1 MKKHLYCRR
10 ILKGIV
16 SATMILTL
24 TGQIIGSQTII
35 THAEEV
41 VGIQSSSGL
50 TQYVENF
57 TQLKNYLEGNNNIT
71 NVIVKNDIVM
81 TSGISISK
89 NKASVTI
96 DFQGHKLTE
105 KNSSSLYD
113 TIHVSSNTGT
123 KEVNLKNAVIEGKN
137 YYGTIGI
144 AEIAKN
150 VTTNFENISYTGPQF
165 LRNSGGT
172 ATFFGNNTF
181 EIANVDSVSPVKQF
195 AEVANM
201 SIAGNFDVKHVG
213 NTDTTFNFTSAHP
226 SLTINED
233 AQVNILNEGAQ
244 AFQNSAGNLDLS
256 IKSGAQ
262 VKFSSAAELSKDNG
276 FSTVTI
282 DRNALLSVNRE
293 KTIHPGSPT
302 LIVNKELVAN
312 PESSIVIDHN
322 ENVHAD
328 VIKTGPDVTM
338 TFNGMKK
345 LELKGILGDLA
356 TNFGERG
363 ILNLTTD
370 HIAGWETSITEKPDF
385 AVNEHLE
392 ASFNMKG
399 GSIGSVIQSNIADIL
414 SKLTYKNPYKLVIGD
429 DIAEE
434 VPKPSFNEVY
444 DRDNKITGIGVPGD
458 TIIATINGVEIGRT
472 VVGSDGK
479 WSIDITPQEA
489 GTVITVVQEKDG
501 QQSEPVDQVVKHL
514 DVETINHFKLGYW
527 QSYGLILEGSID
539 NADYDLT
546 NSDNVHKVMS
556 LYDAE
561 NNAVFSVNCVNTDWY
576 NTGVYNGYQAIITK
590 DDLAQLP
597 SGTYKLVISMSIGD
611 HYDSEDLDVTPG
623 SGQNPDPNYHTI
635 FKEIGS
641 TTLPSNTTATPINQG
656 NVGYIQIG

>member
-1 MKKHLYCRR
+1 MNKYLYCRR
-10 ILKGIV
+10 LLKGIV

-24 TGQIIGSQTII
+24 SGQIIHSQPLVA
-35 THAEEV
+35 HAEEV
-41 VGIQSSSGL
+41 VGVQSSKGL

-57 TQLKNYLEGNNNIT
+57 TQLKNYLEGDNNIT
-71 NVIVKNDIVM
+71 NVIVKNDIEM
-81 TSGISISK
+81 SSGIGI
-89 NKASVTI
+89 NKKKTSVTI
-96 DFQGHKLTE
+96 DFQGHRLTE
-105 KNSSSLYD
+105 KDSSNLYD

-172 ATFFGNNTF
+172 ANFFGNNTF
-181 EIANVDSVSPVKQF
+181 EIKNVGSISPVKEF

-201 SIAGNFDVKHVG
+201 SIAGNFDVKHIG
-213 NTDTTFNFTSAHP
+213 NTDTTFNFTSTHP
-226 SLTINED
+226 SLVVNDD

-244 AFQNSAGNLDLS
+244 AFQNNAGNLDLS

-262 VKFSSAAELSKDNG
+262 VNFVSAAELSKDNG
-276 FSTVTI
+276 FGTVTI

-322 ENVHAD
+322 EKIHAD
-328 VIKTGPDVTM
+328 VIKTAPDVTV

-370 HIAGWETSITEKPDF
+370 HIAGWETSTTEKPDF

-392 ASFNMKG
+392 ASFNMSG
-399 GSIGSVIQSNIADIL
+399 GSIDSVIQSNIADIL

-434 VPKPSFNEVY
+434 VPDPIFNEVY
-444 DRDNKITGIGVPGD
+444 DKDNKITGLGVPGD

-472 VVGSDGK
+472 VVGPDGK

-501 QQSEPVDQVVKHL
+501 QQSGPVDQTVKHL
-514 DVETINHFKLGYW
+514 DVETVNHFKLGYW

-546 NSDNVHKVMS
+546 NPDNVHKVIS
-556 LYDAE
+556 LYSSSNTE
-561 NNAVFSVNCVNTDWY
+561 VLSVNCENTDWY
-576 NTGVYNGYQAIITK
+576 NTGVYNGYQAIITT
-590 DDLAQLP
+590 DELALLP
-597 SGTYKLVISMSIGD
+597 TGTYKLVISMSTGE
-611 HYDSEDLDVTPG
+611 HYDSEDLDVTSSSEAAEYP
-623 SGQNPDPNYHTI
+623 PFHTK
-635 FKEIGS
+635 FDEIGS
-641 TTLPSNTTATPINQG
+641 NLLPSGMLATPINQG
-656 NVGYIQIG
+656 NVGYIVIE